1 MRVLITG
8 GGTGGHCT
16 PAIAVAEALRQTDPE
31 VAITYV
37 GRDDGPE
44 SKLVPAAGIDFSGL
58 RLGSMGSSP
67 VSSAPR
73 LALRLPLV
81 YREAARLLGRFRP
94 QVVLATGGYVCVPVA
109 LAARRRS
116 IPVLLLEQNLLPGRA
131 VHWLAPRVQLVASSF
146 PDTAALLPRAK
157 VVCTGNPVRLS
168 FAELAGRPQLAEA
181 PPTLLVMGGSQG
193 ARRLNEVLLE
203 ALPSLLQA
211 MPQLS
216 VVHLTGP
223 VDHDQVVASASSA
236 GLPVGGRYRP
246 SPFVSDIADQLA
258 SASLVVMRAGGSSL
272 AEVACLGRPMV
283 LVPYPH
289 AGDHQTANARPFAE
303 VGAAR
308 VIADQDLTAQLLQR
322 TVEEVIEDP
331 DAWRAMA
338 RASASMARPRAAFDV
353 ATLLHQL
360 ADPRG

>member
-1 MRVLITG
+1 M
-8 GGTGGHCT
+8 
-16 PAIAVAEALRQTDPE
+16 
-31 VAITYV
+31 
-37 GRDDGPE
+37 
-44 SKLVPAAGIDFSGL
+44 PAAGIDFSGL

>member
-1 MRVLITG
+1 V
-8 GGTGGHCT
+8 T

-37 GRDDGPE
+37 GRADGPE
-44 SKLVPAAGIDFSGL
+44 SQLVPMAGIDFSGL

-81 YREAARLLGRFRP
+81 YREASRLLRRFRP

-116 IPVLLLEQNLLPGRA
+116 TPVLLLEQNLLPGRA

-146 PDTAALLPRAK
+146 PETAQLLPRAK
-157 VVCTGNPVRLS
+157 VICTGNPVRLS
-168 FAELAGRPQLAEA
+168 FAELVGRPQPPEA

-203 ALPSLLQA
+203 ALPSLLRA
-211 MPQLS
+211 MPQLT

-223 VDHDQVVASASSA
+223 ADHDQVMAAAGEA
-236 GLPVGGRYRP
+236 GLLLGGRYQP
-246 SPFVSDIADQLA
+246 WPFAPDIAERLA

-289 AGDHQTANARPFAE
+289 AGEHQSANARPFERA
-303 VGAAR
+303 GAAR
-308 VIADQDLTAQLLQR
+308 LIADQDLTPELLER
-322 TVEEVIEDP
+322 TVQEVIEDP
-331 DAWRAMA
+331 QLWRTMA
-338 RASASMARPRAAFDV
+338 QASASMARPKAALDV
-353 ATLLHQL
+353 AARLHQL
-360 ADPRG
+360 AEPRG

>member
-203 ALPSLLQA
+203 ALPSLLQS

>member
-1 MRVLITG
+1 
-8 GGTGGHCT
+8 
-16 PAIAVAEALRQTDPE
+16 
-31 VAITYV
+31 V
-37 GRDDGPE
+37 GRADGPE

-81 YREAARLLGRFRP
+81 YREAARLLRRFRP

-203 ALPSLLQA
+203 TLPSLLQA
-211 MPQLS
+211 MPQLT

-322 TVEEVIEDP
+322 TVQDVIADP

>member
-1 MRVLITG
+1 
-8 GGTGGHCT
+8 
-16 PAIAVAEALRQTDPE
+16 VAEALRQTDPE

-37 GRDDGPE
+37 GRADGPE
-44 SKLVPAAGIDFSGL
+44 ASLVPSAGIDFSGL

-73 LALRLPLV
+73 LALRLPLG
-81 YREAARLLGRFRP
+81 YREAARLLRRFRP

-116 IPVLLLEQNLLPGRA
+116 LPVLILEQNLLPGRA

-146 PDTAALLPRAK
+146 PETAALLPRAT

-168 FAELAGRPQLAEA
+168 FAELAGRPQLPEA

-203 ALPSLLQA
+203 ALPSLLEA
-211 MPQLS
+211 MPQLT

-223 VDHDQVVASASSA
+223 SDHDQVVAAA
-236 GLPVGGRYRP
+236 TEAHLPVGGRYQP
-246 SPFVSDIADQLA
+246 SPFVSDVADRLA

-289 AGDHQTANARPFAE
+289 AGEHQAANARPFEA

-308 VIADQDLTAQLLQR
+308 VIADQDLTSELLEQ
-322 TVEEVIEDP
+322 TVRQVIQDPEV
-331 DAWRAMA
+331 WRSMA

-353 ATLLHQL
+353 AARLHDL
-360 ADPRG
+360 AGWGPEVG